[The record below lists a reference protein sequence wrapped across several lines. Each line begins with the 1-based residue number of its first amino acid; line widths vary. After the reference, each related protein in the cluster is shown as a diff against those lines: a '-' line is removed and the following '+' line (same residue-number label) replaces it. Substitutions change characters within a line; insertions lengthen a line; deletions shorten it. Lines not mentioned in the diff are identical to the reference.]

1 MDTQPDRPDNV
12 SDLERRL
19 ASHAPAA
26 DGLDADAMLFAAG
39 RAAGRPGH
47 ARFIWPTLTACLA
60 ALAVVL
66 GVWLGVERTERR
78 DLAEQL
84 KRSISAPLVPPS
96 PAPPAPMPE
105 PPTANEPSSNSL
117 LAAHRALEQGL
128 DDWPPLTVPPHD
140 TPGPLPPDPPIL
152 RVGRPDTLPDL

>member
-1 MDTQPDRPDNV
+1 MDTPPHRPDDV

-19 ASHAPAA
+19 AACAPAA

-39 RAAGRPGH
+39 RAS
-47 ARFIWPTLTACLA
+47 ARSRFVWPALTACLA

-66 GVWLGVERTERR
+66 GVWLVTERAAR
-78 DLAEQL
+78 LDLAQRLE
-84 KRSISAPLVPPS
+84 RATPAPLPPVS
-96 PAPPAPMPE
+96 PAPPATAPE
-105 PPTANEPSSNSL
+105 PPTANEPPANSL

-128 DDWPPLTVPPHD
+128 DAWPPATVPTVA
-140 TPGPLPPDPPIL
+140 TPGPLPSDPPTL